1 MNITISH
8 DGGAIILRIEPLAGD
23 PPVTIAGLA
32 SLGSADTAGPTLHT
46 STVSQFSSSSSSSS
60 WWQSRPVRLLALGVV
75 LVAFIQVGMVVS
87 GASRTAVQPPVAMAP
102 MSLSGGASSG
112 GKRRPATTKHR
123 IVLPVAAI
131 DDALAD
137 GAKPIG
143 TVHQPTIA
151 PGTAAAQA
159 RFGLDP

>member
-32 SLGSADTAGPTLHT
+32 SLGSADTTGPTLHT
-46 STVSQFSSSSSSSS
+46 SPVSRFSSS
-60 WWQSRPVRLLALGVV
+60 WWQSRPVRLLTLGVV

-102 MSLSGGASSG
+102 MSLSGGASSR
-112 GKRRPATTKHR
+112 GKQRPATAKHR
-123 IVLPVAAI
+123 IVPPVAAI

-151 PGTAAAQA
+151 AGSTAAQA

>member
-32 SLGSADTAGPTLHT
+32 SLGSADTTGPTLHT
-46 STVSQFSSSSSSSS
+46 SPVSRFSSSSSSS
-60 WWQSRPVRLLALGVV
+60 WWQSRPVRLLTLGVV

-102 MSLSGGASSG
+102 MSLSGGASSR
-112 GKRRPATTKHR
+112 GKQRPATAKHR
-123 IVLPVAAI
+123 IVPPVAAI

-151 PGTAAAQA
+151 PGSAAAQA

>member
-8 DGGAIILRIEPLAGD
+8 DDGGAIILRIEPLAGD

-32 SLGSADTAGPTLHT
+32 SLGSADTARPTLPT
-46 STVSQFSSSSSSSS
+46 STVSRSSS
-60 WWQSRPVRLLALGVV
+60 WWQSRPVRLLALGIV

-87 GASRTAVQPPVAMAP
+87 GASRSAVPPPVAMAP

-112 GKRRPATTKHR
+112 GKQRPATTKHR
-123 IVLPVAAI
+123 IVPPVAAI

-137 GAKPIG
+137 GMKPIG
-143 TVHQPTIA
+143 TVHQPTIPA
-151 PGTAAAQA
+151 GSAAAQA

>member
-46 STVSQFSSSSSSSS
+46 STVSRFSSS

-87 GASRTAVQPPVAMAP
+87 GASRSAVQPPVAMAP

-112 GKRRPATTKHR
+112 GKQRPATTKHR
-123 IVLPVAAI
+123 IVPPVAAI

>member
-32 SLGSADTAGPTLHT
+32 SLGSADTTGPTLHT
-46 STVSQFSSSSSSSS
+46 STVSRFSSSSS

-112 GKRRPATTKHR
+112 GKQRPATAKHR
-123 IVLPVAAI
+123 IVPPVAAI

-151 PGTAAAQA
+151 PGTAAAQV

>member
-1 MNITISH
+1 
-8 DGGAIILRIEPLAGD
+8 
-23 PPVTIAGLA
+23 
-32 SLGSADTAGPTLHT
+32 
-46 STVSQFSSSSSSSS
+46 
-60 WWQSRPVRLLALGVV
+60 VRLLTLGVV

-112 GKRRPATTKHR
+112 GKQTSATAKHR
-123 IVLPVAAI
+123 IVPPVAVI

-151 PGTAAAQA
+151 PGSAAAQA

>member
-32 SLGSADTAGPTLHT
+32 SLGSADTARPTLHT
-46 STVSQFSSSSSSSS
+46 STVSRFSSS
-60 WWQSRPVRLLALGVV
+60 WWQSRPVRLLTLGVV

-87 GASRTAVQPPVAMAP
+87 GASRTAVQLPVAMAP

-112 GKRRPATTKHR
+112 GKQRPATTKHR
-123 IVLPVAAI
+123 IVPPVAAI

-151 PGTAAAQA
+151 AGSAAAQA

>member
-32 SLGSADTAGPTLHT
+32 SLGRADTAGPTLPT
-46 STVSQFSSSSSSSS
+46 STVSRFSSS

-87 GASRTAVQPPVAMAP
+87 GASRSAVQPPVAMAP

-112 GKRRPATTKHR
+112 GKQRPATTKHR
-123 IVLPVAAI
+123 IVPPVAAI

-137 GAKPIG
+137 GTKPIG
-143 TVHQPTIA
+143 KVHQPTIA
-151 PGTAAAQA
+151 AGSAAAQA

>member
-23 PPVTIAGLA
+23 RPVTIAGLA
-32 SLGSADTAGPTLHT
+32 SLGSADTVGPTLHT
-46 STVSQFSSSSSSSS
+46 SPVPRFSSY

-87 GASRTAVQPPVAMAP
+87 GASRSAVQPPVAMAP

-112 GKRRPATTKHR
+112 GNQRPATRKYR
-123 IVLPVAAI
+123 IVPPVAAI

>member
-32 SLGSADTAGPTLHT
+32 SLGSADTARSTLPT
-46 STVSQFSSSSSSSS
+46 STVSRFSSS

-87 GASRTAVQPPVAMAP
+87 GASRSAVHPPVTMAP

-112 GKRRPATTKHR
+112 GKQRPATTKHR
-123 IVLPVAAI
+123 IVPPVAAI
-131 DDALAD
+131 DNALAD
-137 GAKPIG
+137 GTKPIG

-151 PGTAAAQA
+151 AGSAAAQA